1 MDLLGTLQWIQALLF
16 TGLGLVALRAYL
28 RQRTRPAAYV
38 AGAFGALAFVTLGT
52 RLTELIVA
60 ERPDL
65 FQDAMVLALLAFPW
79 LLAAMVWS
87 FEGPL
92 PRWLRLAG
100 VATAALGL
108 TVLPLPSFG
117 DAERSTAQALFV
129 AGLLIQWVFIT
140 GTAAGHLWRVGR
152 GQRVVRARTRLI
164 AGGAIVLAGALLV
177 AGTVDRA
184 DRPGLATGIALLV
197 IVAAL
202 LFAAGVAPPALLRW
216 YWRQLPGQRMH
227 EMQTALVA
235 AATPD
240 EVAHAVT
247 PVLGDTFGAGSLC
260 ADPSGRIVAAHAMS
274 TDEAERVLAGII
286 EDEPS
291 REDVRALTVDG
302 WWLAVHASPYAPLFG
317 EDERGLLERF
327 GAQFRL
333 ALQRAELF
341 VAHQRDKAE
350 LERAGAEMQSML
362 VGLSHDLRS
371 PAVTISTYA
380 SLLREARDADDR
392 EQMITGIRDS
402 SAYLDRLVDGLLE
415 LSRIGRSDGEPEPV
429 ALHAVIDGVQRRLAA
444 THPSLTVEV
453 HTDLPTLCVDR
464 LRIEQV
470 IDNLLGNAAK
480 HGGRQ
485 DLTIDV
491 SWEPNADGG
500 TLVLTDDGRGV
511 PDREREAVFALFRRG
526 SGASV
531 SGSGVG
537 LGLVRRIVES
547 YDGRIAFAPSETGAR
562 VELELPAE
570 LLQPEGSASPGLPQ
584 VVSPPHP

>member
-16 TGLGLVALRAYL
+16 AGLGLAALRAYL

-38 AGAFGALAFVTLGT
+38 ASAFGALAFVTLGS
-52 RLTELIVA
+52 RLADLTFT

-65 FQDAMVLALLAFPW
+65 FQDATVLALLAFPW

-92 PRWLRLAG
+92 PRWLKLAG

-108 TVLPLPSFG
+108 AVVPLPAFT
-117 DAERSTAQALFV
+117 DAERSTAQGLFI
-129 AGLLIQWVFIT
+129 AGLLIQWVLLT
-140 GTAAGHLWRVGR
+140 GASAGHLWRVGR
-152 GQRVVRARTRLI
+152 GQRVVRARTRLL
-164 AGGAIVLAGALLV
+164 ASGAIVLAGALLV
-177 AGTVDRA
+177 TGTVDSG
-184 DRPGLATGIALLV
+184 DRPGLATSIALLV
-197 IVAAL
+197 IAAAL
-202 LFAAGVAPPALLRW
+202 LFAAGVAPPPVLRW

-240 EVAHAVT
+240 EVADAVT
-247 PVLGDTFGAGSLC
+247 PVIGDTFGAGALC
-260 ADPSGRIVAAHAMS
+260 ADPTGRIVACHGMS
-274 TDEAERVLAGII
+274 TTEAEQVLAALG
-286 EDEPS
+286 EGGS
-291 REDVRALTVDG
+291 VRQDVRALTVDG
-302 WWLAVHASPYAPLFG
+302 WWLAVHTSPYAPLFG
-317 EDERGLLERF
+317 EDEQELLERF
-327 GAQFRL
+327 GGQFRL
-333 ALQRAELF
+333 ALHRAELF
-341 VAHQRDKAE
+341 VAHQRDKAD
-350 LERAGAEMQSML
+350 LERAGAEMQGML

-380 SLLREARDADDR
+380 ALLREARDDDDR
-392 EQMITGIRDS
+392 EQMIVGIQDS

-429 ALHAVIDGVQRRLAA
+429 ALHSVVDGVQRRLAA
-444 THPSLTVEV
+444 THPSLHVQI

-480 HGGRQ
+480 HGGRP

-491 SWEPNADGG
+491 SWEPTADGG
-500 TLVLTDDGRGV
+500 TLVLADDGRGV

-526 SGASV
+526 AGASA

-547 YDGRIAFAPSETGAR
+547 YGGRIAFAPSEAGAR
-562 VELELPAE
+562 VELELPAG
-570 LLQPEGSASPGLPQ
+570 LLQPAGSAAPGLPQ
-584 VVSPPHP
+584 PVSPPHR